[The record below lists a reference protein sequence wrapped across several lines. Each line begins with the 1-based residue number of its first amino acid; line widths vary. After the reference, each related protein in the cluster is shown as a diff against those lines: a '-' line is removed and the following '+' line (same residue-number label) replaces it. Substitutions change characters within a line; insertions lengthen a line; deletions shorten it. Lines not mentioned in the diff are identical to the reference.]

1 MDKSQG
7 SLSFGDVTV
16 DFSWEE
22 WQCLNPAQRTL
33 YRDVMLENYHN
44 FVSVGFLINKPEVI
58 FRLEEGEKPW
68 IVKEEFLYQNYPEDN
83 KAHYLTERIQ
93 ENQDK
98 YLPQV
103 AFKNKTLASEKVHAL
118 RQPSNTSANFVP
130 SRKMSCKYDSHGVSL
145 KNILISIG
153 SNRNSSRKKY
163 GILNVYEKLLDIKQ
177 EKPHAQEISCENNQ
191 DEKTFGHKNGIIQHL
206 NTQTS
211 EETLKYNDGGKPLGE
226 ETIIIPHRQNDI
238 GEKLCEYKE
247 HGETCEIS
255 SLLKYHA
262 VYTEIKQSKSNQME
276 NNFSKMSHF
285 TQVQKSQRGRQ
296 TLMFIRELTQER
308 NAFDVMNVEK
318 LSTGSQTLMHIRE
331 FTQERNPFNVISVVK
346 LSIGRQTLTCIREL
360 TRERSA
366 FNVISVVKLSIGSQ
380 KLIYIRELTR
390 ERSPFSVTN
399 VVKLSIDSPMSMHIR
414 EFTQE
419 RNLINVTSVGNLFT
433 RSHPSLDMRELTR
446 EKNPMNARSVGELSA
461 RGQPSLNIRELTQE
475 IDPFIVMCVAKLT
488 VTSQLLMYIG
498 ELTQER
504 NPFSVL
510 NVRNLFLQ
518 SRLLLIIRGL
528 TQGKSPMNVMN
539 VGRVSV
545 INLPSLPI

>member
-1 MDKSQG
+1 MDKSRG

-58 FRLEEGEKPW
+58 FRLEEGEEPW

-130 SRKMSCKYDSHGVSL
+130 SRKMSCKYDLHGVSL

-285 TQVQKSQRGRQ
+285 TQVQKSQRGECLFKCNECGQ
-296 TLMFIRELTQER
+296 TFNYKSNLTVHQRTHTGEKRYQLNLRRKTSHKSVLTDHGRTHTGEKLYKCSECGKSFYKKSSLIRHERTYTRGKPHECNESGKTFSLTQHQR
-308 NAFDVMNVEK
+308 THTGDRPFHCNVCGK
-318 LSTGSQTLMHIRE
+318 TYRHL
-331 FTQERNPFNVISVVK
+331 
-346 LSIGRQTLTCIREL
+346 
-360 TRERSA
+360 SA
-366 FNVISVVKLSIGSQ
+366 FNVHRRTHTGEKPFQCIECEKSF
-380 KLIYIRELTR
+380 LTK
-390 ERSPFSVTN
+390 ST
-399 VVKLSIDSPMSMHIR
+399 
-414 EFTQE
+414 
-419 RNLINVTSVGNLFT
+419 LINHQRTHTG
-433 RSHPSLDMRELTR
+433 
-446 EKNPMNARSVGELSA
+446 EKPYECNE
-461 RGQPSLNIRELTQE
+461 
-475 IDPFIVMCVAKLT
+475 C
-488 VTSQLLMYIG
+488 
-498 ELTQER
+498 
-504 NPFSVL
+504 
-510 NVRNLFLQ
+510 
-518 SRLLLIIRGL
+518 
-528 TQGKSPMNVMN
+528 GKSFRHKSTLTTHLRTHSGEKPYKCCECGKAFGRKSALTNHQGIH
-539 VGRVSV
+539 VG
-545 INLPSLPI
+545 